1 MREQSGP
8 WQVGCF
14 QAHLGK
20 SRANSPLKNCYFLQ
34 VSKDT
39 TYNSGEVTMLLGMQV
54 IEGYSLEHADC
65 MVCDYVGGPLIIR
78 NRRRPAHNQE

>member
-1 MREQSGP
+1 MVRN
-8 WQVGCF
+8 
-14 QAHLGK
+14 
-20 SRANSPLKNCYFLQ
+20 SRANNPLKTAISFKCKKYYIPFWKSDYAIFFG
-34 VSKDT
+34 V
-39 TYNSGEVTMLLGMQV
+39 QV

>member
-1 MREQSGP
+1 MP
-8 WQVGCF
+8 
-14 QAHLGK
+14 
-20 SRANSPLKNCYFLQ
+20 
-34 VSKDT
+34 KDT
-39 TYNSGEVTMLLGMQV
+39 TYNSGEVTLLLGMQV